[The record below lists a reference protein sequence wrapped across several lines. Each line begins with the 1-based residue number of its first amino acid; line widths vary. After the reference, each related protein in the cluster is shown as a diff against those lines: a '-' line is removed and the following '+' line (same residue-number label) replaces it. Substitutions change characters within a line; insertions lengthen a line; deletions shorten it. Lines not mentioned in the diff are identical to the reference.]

1 MTDDSGPVQL
11 YNEEDNQIIHFIE
24 YKRLSVQGRIYAL
37 LQPED
42 DMDQLVAFRVE
53 ETNEDE
59 EEEIYIYVVDPGE
72 FVWKIQI
79 RFRRKKR
86 SPRP

>member
-1 MTDDSGPVQL
+1 MMDDSGPVQL

-24 YKRLSVQGRIYAL
+24 YKRLAVQGRIYAL

-42 DMDQLVAFRVE
+42 DLDQLVAFRVE

-72 FVWKIQI
+72 LEAVDEAWQKLH
-79 RFRRKKR
+79 
-86 SPRP
+86 S